1 MDPASWRGHRSN
13 PRGRHGDIGSA
24 LAGKVDSR
32 GSGLNE
38 CRSRLSDVRGPLSE
52 KPTSQPEL
60 ARTVHPRLH
69 WLTPSE
75 RLYLSNAMIGS
86 AQNRFPDR
94 LRGTALIAAL
104 AGGAC
109 SFGLMLRAGQRQQSR
124 VLLFLFAIWTLSPF
138 MITAWAN
145 IVSKRWSVVARVTL
159 YVTTLILT
167 LSSLAIYGGVTFG
180 HLRAKVGFV
189 FLVVPFASWLLI
201 SAVSAPALIS
211 RSLSNK
217 RVSRGS
223 G

>member
-1 MDPASWRGHRSN
+1 MTSH
-13 PRGRHGDIGSA
+13 
-24 LAGKVDSR
+24 VSR
-32 GSGLNE
+32 DEPVG
-38 CRSRLSDVRGPLSE
+38 
-52 KPTSQPEL
+52 
-60 ARTVHPRLH
+60 
-69 WLTPSE
+69 
-75 RLYLSNAMIGS
+75 
-86 AQNRFPDR
+86 RFPDR

-138 MITAWAN
+138 VITAWAN

-159 YVTTLILT
+159 YATTLILT